1 LHWELCGI
9 FWYLFFSFGLNQKKQ
24 KFKAAYSPLLRSA
37 VPLKG
42 LKLASLKQS
51 PLLNAPLCLFALR
64 YEYEA
69 GPLSF
74 VRSAL
79 PSLLLCLARLRHRF
93 SFAFASL
100 GSAREIAFASLGSD
114 WDKNSR
120 LLSKKTG
127 GSLKKRNRSSGKT

>member
-1 LHWELCGI
+1 MGI

-69 GPLSF
+69 GLLSF
-74 VRSAL
+74 ARSLGFAIAIPLPLPLLRSAWGWL
-79 PSLLLCLARLRHRF
+79 GFAIAIPLLG
-93 SFAFASL
+93 FAFASL
-100 GSAREIAFASLGSD
+100 GI
-114 WDKNSR
+114 
-120 LLSKKTG
+120 KTPACFF
-127 GSLKKRNRSSGKT
+127 